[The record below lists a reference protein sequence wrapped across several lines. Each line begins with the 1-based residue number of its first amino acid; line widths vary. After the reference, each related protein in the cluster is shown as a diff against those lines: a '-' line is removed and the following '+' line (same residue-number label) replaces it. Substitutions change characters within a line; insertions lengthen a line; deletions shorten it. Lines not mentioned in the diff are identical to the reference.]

1 MTSKHVARKPVIVI
15 GSDQYTEERLRKI
28 QPHRIDWQFI
38 QKVKDVQE
46 PETKTAALLIVR
58 STLGSAIKTAVT
70 IKKIERIKNIDSI
83 AVAAVGNDEKA
94 VANPSVLQA
103 STGAHVISL
112 RVSDSLLAKDI
123 LAL

>member
-15 GSDQYTEERLRKI
+15 GADQYTEERLRKI
-28 QPHRIDWQFI
+28 QPHRIDWQFV
-38 QKVKDVQE
+38 QKAKDVQE
-46 PETKTAALLIVR
+46 PETKTTALLIVR

-70 IKKIERIKNIDSI
+70 IKKIERIKNIGSI

-94 VANPSVLQA
+94 VANPGVLQA

-112 RVSDSLLAKDI
+112 KVSDSLLAKDI